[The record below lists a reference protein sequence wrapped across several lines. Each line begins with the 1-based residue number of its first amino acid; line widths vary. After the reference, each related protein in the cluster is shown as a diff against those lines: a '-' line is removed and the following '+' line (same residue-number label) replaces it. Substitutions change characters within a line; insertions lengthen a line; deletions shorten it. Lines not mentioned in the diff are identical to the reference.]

1 MTTETKEPVGIVGAG
16 RMGLAMLKHLVA
28 AGYPV
33 IACDMSETQRNLA
46 RQSGAEIAA
55 TPAEL
60 GSLAAFVIIGV
71 GFDEEARAVIEGE
84 DGLLTAMQPG
94 GVIAVCSTVSPAT
107 VRALGAKASE
117 KGIGTLDAPIC
128 RGRWA
133 ADAGELLALLGGTD
147 EVVERSRPI
156 FSTFCSDIAH
166 LGEIGHGQVAKTMNN
181 LLLWVN
187 GVALIEAGRLAE
199 TTGIDLI
206 KLREALLISSG
217 NSAALEDWDMISFT
231 WALKDMQIV
240 AEIADE
246 AKLSMPVAG
255 AIRELVKD
263 ARRIK
268 ASSPPAWTGK
278 TPAR

>member
-166 LGEIGHGQVAKTMNN
+166 LGEIGHGQ
-181 LLLWVN
+181 
-187 GVALIEAGRLAE
+187 GRQDHE
-199 TTGIDLI
+199 QP
-206 KLREALLISSG
+206 
-217 NSAALEDWDMISFT
+217 AALGERRRSDRGRAVGGNDRDRSHQTARGAADQLRQFCRPRR
-231 WALKDMQIV
+231 LGHDLLHLG
-240 AEIADE
+240 AEGHAD
-246 AKLSMPVAG
+246 
-255 AIRELVKD
+255 
-263 ARRIK
+263 RRRD
-268 ASSPPAWTGK
+268 S
-278 TPAR
+278 